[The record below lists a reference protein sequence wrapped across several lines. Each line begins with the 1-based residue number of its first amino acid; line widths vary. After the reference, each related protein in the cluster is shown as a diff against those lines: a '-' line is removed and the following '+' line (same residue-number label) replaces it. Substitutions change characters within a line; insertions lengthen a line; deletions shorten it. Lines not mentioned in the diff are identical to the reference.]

1 MSHPEHTVKSRV
13 AAISILASAVMAAAK
28 FVVGIAIGSLALIS
42 EALHSSVDLVA
53 TVITWLVVRVSGKPA
68 DKEHHYGHGKL
79 ESLSALGVIA
89 MLYVLAGGILVES
102 WSRLR
107 EGAIPPTLSAIPF
120 IVLLIDIGVNFW
132 RARALH
138 RTARDTKSQALAA
151 DALHFASDV
160 LGSLAVIAGLA
171 LSGLGYAW
179 GDAAAAIGVAVVISL
194 LGLRLARSTVET
206 LLDRA
211 PEGVSEKAA
220 AAIKAVP
227 GVVGVERLRVRMV
240 GPTHFID
247 AIVQVPRTFPIDRVD
262 EIKRKAQAAVTR
274 ALDDADLTFTAVPVA
289 RDNESVRERI
299 MVIARNSGLAVHHV
313 TVHDLGGKL
322 TVSIDLEVDG
332 GMELTAAHDIAQDLE
347 RNIRDEFGEDVEVD
361 THIEPL
367 EPELPHGVDAA
378 PDRVETIRTALTRFA
393 ADSAIHDIHSVRVRD
408 TDAGEIV
415 NFHCHAAPS
424 MSVIEVHENVD
435 EIERALRR
443 AFPAV
448 KRVISHAEPPDA
460 QSNPANAGRVLVSDS
475 PRRCVARVI
484 RRWTRFIFINE
495 SLTLDRP
502 RKLDSNRCDSEVAGG
517 SAELGAEDFAI
528 SFPWG
533 LKAWRAHTRRARAS
547 NPIRSRDWRSRSRNR
562 PIIGS

>member
-1 MSHPEHTVKSRV
+1 MSHPEHNAKSRV
-13 AAISILASAVMAAAK
+13 AAISIFASAAMAAAK

-53 TVITWLVVRVSGKPA
+53 TIVTWMVVRVSGRPA
-68 DKEHHYGHGKL
+68 DEQHHYGHGKF

-102 WSRLR
+102 WGRLR
-107 EGAIPPTLSAIPF
+107 EGAPPPTLSAIPF
-120 IVLLIDIGVNFW
+120 VVLLVDIAVNFW

-160 LGSLAVIAGLA
+160 FGSLAVIIGLA

-211 PEGVSEKAA
+211 PEGVSEKAT
-220 AAIKAVP
+220 AAIRAVP

-262 EIKRKAQAAVTR
+262 EIKRKAQEAVTK

-332 GMELTAAHDIAQDLE
+332 EMELTAAHDIAQELE

-367 EPELPHGVDAA
+367 EPELPVGVDAA
-378 PDRVETIRTALTRFA
+378 PDCVETIRTALARFA
-393 ADSAIHDIHSVRVRD
+393 VDSPIHDIHSVRVRN

-415 NFHCHAAPS
+415 NFHCRAAPS

-460 QSNPANAGRVLVSDS
+460 Q
-475 PRRCVARVI
+475 
-484 RRWTRFIFINE
+484 
-495 SLTLDRP
+495 
-502 RKLDSNRCDSEVAGG
+502 
-517 SAELGAEDFAI
+517 
-528 SFPWG
+528 
-533 LKAWRAHTRRARAS
+533 
-547 NPIRSRDWRSRSRNR
+547 
-562 PIIGS
+562 